1 MSFKTFLLLVII
13 LFSGIFVYLKMQSL
27 GDENSSFNQT
37 TRYRLGKF
45 GFFRTT
51 LGLHKD
57 GDSRAEY
64 LLKDSSIIIEF
75 VQPSGAKLS
84 EAVME
89 EFARKVSEYTGR
101 NARVVNTDT
110 VAAGFINEGQ
120 LAGIVRGNRRH
131 FDGGSSNL
139 FVMYVDDFPGSDKN
153 VARTYQDFGMVISH
167 DRLVHLV
174 REYPSSL
181 ADYQLSTLLHEF
193 GHQIGM
199 VHNTTNGCIMNEVV
213 ESPAGGV
220 FYGAST
226 PTSFCNEEIDQISA
240 IRRSIQ

>member
-1 MSFKTFLLLVII
+1 MSFKTFFLLVII

-64 LLKDSSIIIEF
+64 LLKDTSIIIEV

-84 EAVME
+84 DGAMDA
-89 EFARKVSEYTGR
+89 FAKKVSEYTGR
-101 NARVVNTDT
+101 NTRVVNTDT
-110 VAAGFINEGQ
+110 IAAGYLNEGQ

-153 VARTYQDFGMVISH
+153 VAKTYQDYGMVISH
-167 DRLVHLV
+167 DRLVNLV

-181 ADYQLSTLLHEF
+181 PDYQLSTLLHEF

-199 VHNTTNGCIMNEVV
+199 DHNTTNGCIMNEAV
-213 ESPAGGV
+213 ESPSGGV

-226 PTSFCNEEIDQISA
+226 PTSFCSTEIDEISA
-240 IRRSIQ
+240 MRRAVQ

>member
-13 LFSGIFVYLKMQSL
+13 LFSGIFIYLKMQSL
-27 GDENSSFNQT
+27 GDEHSSFNQT
-37 TRYRLGKF
+37 TRYRLAKF

-64 LLKDSSIIIEF
+64 LLKDTSIIIEV
-75 VQPSGAKLS
+75 VQPSGSKLS
-84 EAVME
+84 DGVLD
-89 EFARKVSEYTGR
+89 EFAKKVSEYTGR
-101 NARVVNTDT
+101 NTRIVNTDT
-110 VAAGFINEGQ
+110 IASGYTNEGQ
-120 LAGIVRGNRRH
+120 LAAIVRGNRRH

-139 FVMYVDDFPGSDKN
+139 FVMYVDDFPGSEKN
-153 VARTYQDFGMVISH
+153 LAKTYQDFGMVISN
-167 DRLVHLV
+167 DRLALLT
-174 REYPSSL
+174 REYPNSL
-181 ADYQLSTLLHEF
+181 PDYQLSTLLHEF

-199 VHNTTNGCIMNEVV
+199 DHNSINGCIMNEVV

-226 PTSFCNEEIDQISA
+226 PTSFCSDEIDAITN
-240 IRRSIQ
+240 IRRAIQ